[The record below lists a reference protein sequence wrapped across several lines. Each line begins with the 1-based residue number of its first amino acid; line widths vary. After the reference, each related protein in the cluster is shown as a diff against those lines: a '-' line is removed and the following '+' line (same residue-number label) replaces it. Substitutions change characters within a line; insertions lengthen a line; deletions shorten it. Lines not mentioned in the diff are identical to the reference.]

1 MKKLLLIIALL
12 ILALI
17 VIVGIRFFI
26 NIKYYMCTAA
36 YENQQKAV
44 EECSYLKK

>member
-1 MKKLLLIIALL
+1 MKKLLLLL

-17 VIVGIRFFI
+17 VIVSIRFFI